1 MIGILLAAAIGLA
14 PQDVVAP
21 AAPTAPQE
29 PVALE
34 DVVVTGR
41 PLEQMIR
48 NFVGEVAAP
57 NRDRGLARW
66 RDRICVGVVNLK
78 TESAEYIADRVSTV
92 ADDLGIAVG
101 APGCTPNILVVA
113 TTDGEELAQGL
124 VGERP
129 RAFRMGGTG
138 MDQGGAALRRFQA
151 GERPVRWWQMA
162 MPVDS
167 ETGQRAVRI
176 PGECTGACMNSSDFA
191 PTLTPF
197 TASRL
202 HTQIIDNLSRSIVI
216 LDVSKLPDDL
226 TILQLSDFIAM
237 ITLAQIDPEAD
248 TSPYASILNV
258 FDNSGSAD
266 SLTTWDLAYLEGLY
280 NAESGAANRRAG
292 RSEVSRSIARAH
304 GRIRDAE
311 ADAELEP
318 AAQPDSAG
326 E

>member
-1 MIGILLAAAIGLA
+1 MIGLLLAASLGLA
-14 PQDVVAP
+14 PQEAP
-21 AAPTAPQE
+21 APTQLPQE

-66 RDRICVGVVNLK
+66 RDRICVGVANLK

-92 ADDLGIAVG
+92 AEDLGVDVG
-101 APGCTPNILVVA
+101 APGCTPNILIVA
-113 TTDGEELAQGL
+113 TANGEELAQSL

-138 MDQGGAALRRFQA
+138 MDRGGAALRRFQE
-151 GERPVRWWQMA
+151 GERPVRWWQMS

-176 PGECTGACMNSSDFA
+176 PGECTGACTSVSDFA

-197 TASRL
+197 AASRL
-202 HTQIIDNLSRSIVI
+202 QTQVIDNLSRGIVI
-216 LDVSKLPDDL
+216 LDVSKMPEDV
-226 TILQLSDFIAM
+226 TILQLADFIAM
-237 ITLAQIDPEAD
+237 VTLAQIDPEAD
-248 TSPYASILNV
+248 TSAYASILNV
-258 FDNSGSAD
+258 FEDSGAAD
-266 SLTTWDLAYLEGLY
+266 SLTSWDLAYLEGLY
-280 NAESGAANRRAG
+280 NAEAGAANRRAG
-292 RSEVSRSIARAH
+292 RSEVARSIGRAH
-304 GRIRDAE
+304 TRLQAAEDA
-311 ADAELEP
+311 AGD
-318 AAQPDSAG
+318 QPQETG